1 MSAPVGSEVRTT
13 SGLTSYRTFHG
24 FHVDAGAAAVVELR
38 DGSAAGA
45 LLATTRLA
53 GAGKDGPYFIERGI
67 ATANGV
73 YVQIVSGTP
82 TVTVYGR

>member
-1 MSAPVGSEVRTT
+1 VSAPVGSEVRTT

-24 FHVDAGAAAVVELR
+24 YHVDASAAAVVEIR
-38 DGSAAGA
+38 DGSAGGA
-45 LLATTRLA
+45 VIATTRLA

-67 ATANGV
+67 ATAGLV